1 MTTTH
6 FKRNWLWYL
15 VIFTLA
21 VGNIYLFTAKK
32 WSERQARIQLE
43 EEQISCTTK
52 ITTITEQNHIEEI
65 KRQAVFYASLLRT
78 DIFEK
83 SWDDA
88 REMMNQIVKETSMT
102 GIQYVLPDRSIELS
116 TDRIME
122 GEDVT
127 KDLPATLLNEDT
139 TIYVQK
145 TTFGYTLSVP
155 VFENNQYRGRLLF
168 HHSQL
173 TANIAPK

>member
-1 MTTTH
+1 MTTSH

-21 VGNIYLFTAKK
+21 GGNIYLYTAMK

-43 EEQISCTTK
+43 EEQIACNTK
-52 ITTITEQNHIEEI
+52 ISTITEQNHIEEI
-65 KRQAVFYASLLRT
+65 KRQGTFYASLLRS
-78 DIFEK
+78 DIYEK

-102 GIQYVLPDRSIELS
+102 GIQYVLPDRRIELS

-139 TIYVQK
+139 TISVQK
-145 TTFGYTLSVP
+145 TVFGYTLSVP
-155 VFENNQYRGRLLF
+155 VFENNQYLGRLLF
-168 HHSQL
+168 HHSEL
-173 TANIAPK
+173 NANIAPK